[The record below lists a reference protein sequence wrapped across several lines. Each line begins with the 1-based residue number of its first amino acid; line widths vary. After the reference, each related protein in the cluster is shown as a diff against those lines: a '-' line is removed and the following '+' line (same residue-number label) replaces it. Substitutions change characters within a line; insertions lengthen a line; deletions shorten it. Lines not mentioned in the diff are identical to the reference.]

1 MDPFSAAASGIAV
14 VSLAIQLV
22 DSVREIQ
29 RFLRNVSEAP
39 KELKR
44 LLDLLEHLE
53 LILENI
59 GAQMAKQQR
68 NSIDLD
74 DTTITSVQKAM
85 KMCEDKLLVLE
96 GFVKRAK
103 KASEA
108 RNKATRAVG
117 AFKLACK
124 KKDIEEFESQLQQA
138 IHVLNLTMTI
148 NLT

>member
-1 MDPFSAAASGIAV
+1 MDPFSATASGFAV

-22 DSVREIQ
+22 DSVREIK

-44 LLDLLEHLE
+44 LLHLLEQLE

-59 GAQMAKQQR
+59 GAQMAKQQK
-68 NSIDLD
+68 NSGESD
-74 DTTITSVQKAM
+74 DGTITSVQKAM
-85 KMCEDKLLVLE
+85 KMCESELLNLE
-96 GFVKRAK
+96 IFVQKAK

-108 RNKATRAVG
+108 GNKVTRTVG

-124 KKDIEEFESQLQQA
+124 KKEVEEFEGQLQRA
-138 IHVLNLTMTI
+138 INLLDVTMTI
-148 NLT
+148 NSK